1 MSPTVGLHWLTSPEL
16 ERLLVALEQG
26 KLGAPLV
33 SAELLAAGFRASE
46 ILSVLAGLDTLAC
59 ARVVR
64 ALLADRA
71 ARPAPHLDL
80 VWTGPETRVATSR
93 DTAVLVRELFAGARE
108 SVLIAGFAFDH
119 GRDLFEAL
127 AEAMHAHGVTTEIYL
142 DIREQAPPGVPIA
155 EHVEHYVDRFL
166 AENWPFGPPL
176 PDLFYDPRTAQPG
189 ARASL
194 HAKCIVVDL
203 ARTLITSAN
212 FTDRGQTRNIELGV
226 LIEDPDFASRV
237 AAQWRSLAESGV
249 LVGVTSRA
257 PT

>member
-1 MSPTVGLHWLTSPEL
+1 MTTPEGLHWLTSPEL
-16 ERLLVALEQG
+16 ERLLVAAEGG
-26 KLGAPLV
+26 KLSVPLV
-33 SAELLAAGFRASE
+33 PAELLAAGFRAAE
-46 ILSVLAGLDTLAC
+46 ILSVLAGLDGPAA
-59 ARVVR
+59 ARVLR
-64 ALLADRA
+64 ALLFDRA

-93 DTAVLVRELFAGARE
+93 DTAVLVRELFASARA

-127 AEAMHAHGVTTEIYL
+127 AGVMHAHGVTTEIYL
-142 DIREQAPPGVPIA
+142 DIREQAAPGVPIA
-155 EHVEHYVDRFL
+155 AHVEEYVARFL

-176 PDLFYDPRTAQPG
+176 PALFYDPRTAQPG

-237 AAQWRSLAESGV
+237 AAQWRSLAEAGV
-249 LVGVTSRA
+249 LERA
-257 PT
+257 TLAC